1 MSLPRVGNRL
11 KKGNSENQE
20 PVSGLPWKEEME
32 RGDDCEYQGGGEGKR
47 KKWINSKT
55 AQEVISKRFRER
67 FHKAWWKRHGTSRST
82 RCCLLKW
89 TVLVVDGSLECHDY
103 CRMAAVELRTHALW
117 GYLAHQSLTD
127 GGTSF
132 PPSLPPY
139 FPFCFLSYL
148 HFVCFSKPTALVAHF
163 YFSLFIF

>member
-20 PVSGLPWKEEME
+20 PVRGLPWKEEME

-103 CRMAAVELRTHALW
+103 CRMAAVELRTHAL
-117 GYLAHQSLTD
+117 
-127 GGTSF
+127 
-132 PPSLPPY
+132 
-139 FPFCFLSYL
+139 
-148 HFVCFSKPTALVAHF
+148 
-163 YFSLFIF
+163 